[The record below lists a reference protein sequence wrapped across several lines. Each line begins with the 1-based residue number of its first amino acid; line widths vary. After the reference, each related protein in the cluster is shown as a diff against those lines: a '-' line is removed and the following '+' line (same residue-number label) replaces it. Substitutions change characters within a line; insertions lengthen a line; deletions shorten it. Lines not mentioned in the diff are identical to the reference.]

1 MLLRSRLAAALTL
14 VFTLAA
20 GASAEGVRLPDIGS
34 SAGAVL
40 SPSEEHDYGA
50 SMLHELRG
58 MNLVLDDPLLNDYIN
73 DLGYRLVAHSDKTER
88 SFTFFIVNDRE
99 INAFATPGGYVAVN
113 AGLITITD
121 SESELAGVMSHEIA
135 HITQQHMLRA
145 FEQAQKATLPIA
157 LAMLGALIASRGASG
172 DAAEAVMATG
182 TSLMQQTQINFT
194 RQDEAEADRVGIQTL
209 ARAGF
214 DPDAMGDFFARM
226 DRALRPGNDDSNFPS
241 LLRTH
246 PVNTSRISDARARA
260 AVIKQQQASA
270 PASVKATT
278 CGYDV
283 CDESYYNASG
293 TPKDSA
299 PAGAPEAPNAS
310 ALIAS
315 LKDRMP
321 ALQTT
326 TTAAAP
332 TPAQLRERWLMMRER
347 VRVLSADNKTSIVS
361 YYADSLR
368 TKPDFDTPANHY
380 GYALALIQDR
390 QPDKA
395 LQQLQPLLKAHPED
409 LALNLAQ
416 ARADLEAG
424 HRAKALEQYA
434 ELSRHSPENRPVHLA
449 YAEALLVSGD
459 KADARRAQ
467 DLLRPMMA
475 ETDDSPDVY
484 LVFGRACELA
494 GETVRAGMAHADAA
508 YLSGRAMDALTQLQ
522 TLAKRQDLDYYQRSR
537 IESRIAEFTPVVLE
551 LRHRGV
557 KPGTEDKRLSAR
569 QGASVHACASGGSAT
584 TSLRP
589 RVAQPAY
596 NQAMSNAAEPTQ
608 SDSCDGLSWRR
619 NKTDVE

>member
-40 SPSEEHDYGA
+40 SPTEEHDYGA

-99 INAFATPGGYVAVN
+99 INAFATPGGFVAVN
-113 AGLITITD
+113 AGLITIAD
-121 SESELAGVMSHEIA
+121 NESELAGVMSHEIA

-226 DRALRPGNDDSNFPS
+226 DRALRPGNDDSNYPS

-246 PVNTSRISDARARA
+246 PVNTSRISDARSRA
-260 AVIKQQQASA
+260 AVIKQQQGNSA
-270 PASVKATT
+270 ASVKATT

-283 CDESYYNASG
+283 CDESYYNSTG
-293 TPKDSA
+293 TQKDTA
-299 PAGAPEAPNAS
+299 PAAAKVAPNAS

-315 LKDRMP
+315 LKDKTP
-321 ALQTT
+321 ELQT
-326 TTAAAP
+326 AAPAAP

-361 YYADSLR
+361 YYTDSFR
-368 TKPDFDTPANHY
+368 TKPDFDKPANHY

-395 LQQLQPLLKAHPED
+395 LQQLQPLLKAHPDD

-416 ARADLEAG
+416 ARADLDAG
-424 HRAKALEQYA
+424 RRGKALGQYA
-434 ELSRHSPENRPVHLA
+434 ELSRHSPENRPITLA

-475 ETDDSPDVY
+475 ETDDNPDVY

-537 IESRIAEFTPVVLE
+537 IESRINEFTPVVLE

-557 KPGTEDKRLSAR
+557 KPGNEDKRLSAR
-569 QGASVHACASGGSAT
+569 PSGSVHACASGGSPT

-589 RVAQPAY
+589 RIAQPAY
-596 NQAMSNAAEPTQ
+596 NQPASNQADPTQ
-608 SDSCDGLSWRR
+608 SDSCDSLSWRR